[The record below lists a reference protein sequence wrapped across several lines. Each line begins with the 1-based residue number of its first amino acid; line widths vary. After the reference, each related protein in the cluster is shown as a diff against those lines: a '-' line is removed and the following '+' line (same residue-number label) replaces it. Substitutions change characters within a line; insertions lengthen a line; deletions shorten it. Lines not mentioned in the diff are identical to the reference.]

1 MNKWRDEVSFFF
13 MSTLSSML
21 KNTPGGGTGPTEH
34 LGSLGI
40 PVGRVSARGA
50 LEVFQRAVRMRWRRS
65 GRQRWQRLWA
75 AAIVMLG
82 CAAGLGPVGAEVDV
96 RRDAAVTA
104 VERVLPSVVN
114 IGAKTVAERRGFF
127 EDMLREFYGP
137 YYRRRAPDAQYS
149 LGSGVI
155 IDEDG
160 YVLTNWHVVQMAD
173 QVWVRLADGRIY
185 EAEWMVGTSQS
196 DVGLLKLKSK
206 PGEKFPAARFAA
218 DDDLMLGE
226 TVLALGNPFGL
237 GGSVSRGILS
247 SKNRRPPAADAPLEM
262 ADWLQT
268 DAAMNPGNSGGP
280 LIDLRGE
287 VIGINVAVVREG
299 QGIGFAIPIKRV
311 SEAVAEIFTP
321 ETLKELWFGARFQA
335 GTNCLV
341 VHEVQP
347 GSPAEKGGLRMG
359 DAVLRLNG
367 KTMRNLIE
375 LTREVVGA
383 GEPHEVNLLVQRGAE
398 RRAVAVNLVAEKSVF
413 NAGLVRQKLGLTL
426 QSVTPALVESLHLP
440 DAAGLLVADVD
451 ARSPAAEAG
460 LQTGHLIRTCD
471 GLPASD
477 IRRVAKI
484 VYGKKKGQK
493 VTLEVLA
500 QRRRGQFI
508 EYRSGAVEVA
518 VR

>member
-1 MNKWRDEVSFFF
+1 MVVVGF
-13 MSTLSSML
+13 
-21 KNTPGGGTGPTEH
+21 TGAR
-34 LGSLGI
+34 
-40 PVGRVSARGA
+40 PV
-50 LEVFQRAVRMRWRRS
+50 RAE
-65 GRQRWQRLWA
+65 A
-75 AAIVMLG
+75 D
-82 CAAGLGPVGAEVDV
+82 P
-96 RRDAAVTA
+96 RRDAAVGA

-114 IGAKTVAERRGFF
+114 IGTKTVVERRGFF

-137 YYRRRAPDAQYS
+137 YYRRRAPDTQYS

-173 QVWVRLADGRIY
+173 QVWVRLGDGRIV

-196 DVGLLKLKSK
+196 DVALLKLKSQ
-206 PGEKFPAARFAA
+206 PGDRFPAARFAA
-218 DDDLMLGE
+218 DDDLLLGE

-287 VIGINVAVVREG
+287 IVGLNVAVFREG

-311 SEAVAEIFTP
+311 SEAIAEIFSP
-321 ETLKELWFGARFQA
+321 ETLKELWFGAKFLN
-335 GTNCLV
+335 GTNCFM
-341 VHEVQP
+341 VHAVQA
-347 GSPAEKGGLRMG
+347 GSPAEKGGLRAG
-359 DAVLRLNG
+359 DAVLRVNG
-367 KTMRNLIE
+367 KAMRNVIE

-383 GEPHEVNLLVQRGAE
+383 GDPREVGVLIQRGAE
-398 RRAVAVNLVAEKSVF
+398 RRNLTVRLVAEKTVF
-413 NAGLVRQKLGLTL
+413 NAAMVRQKLGLTL
-426 QSVTPALVESLHLP
+426 QPVTPALAESLQLP
-440 DAAGLLVADVD
+440 SAEGLVVADVE
-451 ARSPAAEAG
+451 AQSPAAAAG
-460 LQTGHLIRTCD
+460 LQTGFLIRTCE
-471 GLPASD
+471 GLAASD
-477 IRRVAKI
+477 VRRVAKI
-484 VYGKKKGQK
+484 VYDKKKGQK
-493 VTLEVLA
+493 VNLEVLS
-500 QRRRGQFI
+500 QRRRGGFI